1 MKAETIRE
9 YYVQKLKEAEENAQR
24 AALAGDRDNW
34 RRIALGYQYLAGLR
48 GTDGSEDEATRL
60 A

>member
-9 YYVQKLKEAEENAQR
+9 YYVHKLREAEENARR
-24 AALAGDRDNW
+24 AALAGERDNW

-48 GTDGSEDEATRL
+48 GPDGSEDETL
-60 A
+60 NLS